1 MTTTDIF
8 RAEALAGLAHA
19 QKTISPKW
27 LYDDAGSALFED
39 ITQVKEYYPT
49 RTEAKIFDRIMPTLH
64 QRFGTG
70 MAIAEYGSGASV
82 KTRKL
87 LDTLQPTTYV
97 PIDIADAFL
106 QEVAQTL
113 KKDYPDT
120 SILPVVADFMDI
132 IPLPERFLSCPDR
145 MGFFPGSTIGNMVP
159 SDRET
164 FMRDAGQSLGAGAW
178 FLLGAD
184 LDKDPAVLE
193 AAYDDAEGVTAAFN
207 MNLLTRMN
215 RELGTNFDL
224 EAFSHQ
230 ARYNKEVSRV
240 EMHLVSDREQQVRL
254 GDDLFHFDANESIHT
269 ESSYKF
275 TRQKIADLANQTG
288 WTLMEMWTDD
298 QDWFGVFLLRRV

>member
-8 RAEALAGLAHA
+8 RAEALDGLARA

-27 LYDDAGSALFED
+27 LYDDIGSALFED
-39 ITQVKEYYPT
+39 ITRVEEYYPT
-49 RTEAKIFDRIMPTLH
+49 RTEAKIFDHIMPTLH
-64 QRFGTG
+64 ERFGTG

-120 SILPVVADFMDI
+120 NILPVVADFMDI
-132 IPLPERFLSCPDR
+132 IPLPEQFLSRSDR
-145 MGFFPGSTIGNMVP
+145 MGFFPGSTIGNMP
-159 SDRET
+159 PTDRET
-164 FMRDAGQSLGAGAW
+164 FMRDAGESLGAGAW

-184 LDKDPAVLE
+184 LDKDPAILE
-193 AAYDDAEGVTAAFN
+193 AAYDDGEGVTAAFN
-207 MNLLTRMN
+207 LNLLTRMN
-215 RELGTNFDL
+215 RELLTDFDL
-224 EAFSHQ
+224 STFSHQ
-230 ARYNKEVSRV
+230 ARYNKDLSRI
-240 EMHLVSDREQQVRL
+240 EMHLVSDRAQPVHLAGET
-254 GDDLFHFDANESIHT
+254 FEFDAGESIHT

-275 TRQKIADLANQTG
+275 TRQKIAALAEQTG
-288 WTLMEMWTDD
+288 WTLTEMWTDD
-298 QDWFGVFLLRRV
+298 QDWFGVFLLRRL